1 MIIMCGRY
9 YLTNTNAI
17 KKMYN
22 LDLTPRYNIAPSQEV
37 LTFTDKHIMRKWSY
51 SPLWAKSPMNLIN
64 ARSETLD
71 QKPSFRQAKRCIIIA
86 DGWYEWKSN
95 ESSKIPY
102 YHHLNG
108 EIFHFAGLYNT
119 EGCLIVTRKSS
130 HNLSFVHYRMPVLLD
145 NNEINNWL
153 NGANIFSS
161 NLSNSIQAYPVSKYV
176 NNTKNDDYRCFKK
189 I

>member
-1 MIIMCGRY
+1 
-9 YLTNTNAI
+9 
-17 KKMYN
+17 MYN